1 MATKKRKKKKR
12 SASRRISPVFAVILL
27 IVLFLF
33 GGAFYFKDMLPAS
46 VQDVLTQI
54 EALFTPTDS
63 THGSGGTPAGQID
76 RIPAVTDSGYLS
88 AHYIDIGQGDSILL
102 TCKGATMLIDAGNN
116 GKGDIVVSYLQ
127 DLGIEKLDLVVGTHG
142 DSDHIGGLDE
152 VLSVIAA
159 DEVWYPEYRTGK
171 TTETSFLSAATDCG
185 ATVRQPSLGET
196 YALGDATVTVLGPVK
211 CDYSQG
217 SSDHYTDK
225 NDMSIVLMVQYGEN
239 KFLFTGDMEKTDGA
253 EGDLVEY
260 WGADAL
266 KADVLKVGHHG
277 SNTSTSY
284 LLLRA
289 VDPAYAV
296 ICVGEGNSY
305 GHPKQE
311 TLDILGQAEIYTYR
325 TDLLGSIVAVSD
337 GTSVKFGWTNT
348 DAEPYI
354 PTTSE

>member
-1 MATKKRKKKKR
+1 MATNKKKKR
-12 SASRRISPVFAVILL
+12 KSSARRVSPVIVIVLL
-27 IVLFLF
+27 IAALLF
-33 GGAFYFKDMLPAS
+33 GGAFCFKDMLPAS

-54 EALFTPTDS
+54 EAFFQTSDS
-63 THGSGGTPAGQID
+63 GVGSGGTPAGQID
-76 RIPAVTDSGYLS
+76 RIPAVTENGYLS
-88 AHYIDIGQGDSILL
+88 VHYIDVGQGDSILL
-102 TCKGATMLIDAGNN
+102 TCSGATMLIDAGNN
-116 GKGDIVVSYLQ
+116 GKGNIVVSYLQ
-127 DLGIEKLDLVVGTHG
+127 DLQIEKLDLVVGTHG

-152 VLSVIAA
+152 VLAVIPA
-159 DEVWYPEYRTGK
+159 DEVWYEEYRSGTK
-171 TTETSFLSAATDCG
+171 TETSFLSAAEACG

-217 SSDHYTDK
+217 STDYYTDK

-260 WGADAL
+260 WGAEAL

-277 SNTSTSY
+277 SDTSTSY
-284 LLLRA
+284 ALLRA

-305 GHPKQE
+305 GHPKQD
-311 TLDILGQAEIYTYR
+311 TLDILGQADIYTYR
-325 TDLLGSIVAVSD
+325 TDLLGAIVAVSD

-348 DAEPYI
+348 AAEPYI
-354 PTTSE
+354 PTKGE